1 MAQRRIFQKMAKMPE
16 GILIWDKIN
25 AQLGAAV
32 GKFCNLVAR
41 DRAPIAPDRF
51 VLRIGKGVL
60 GVELDLVDLPVGQV
74 LDQFEECFETWHTSA
89 RYVEHN
95 AATRKIGMV
104 ANLQTRQAASE

>member
-1 MAQRRIFQKMAKMPE
+1 MAKMPE
-16 GILIWDKIN
+16 GILIWDKID

-60 GVELDLVDLPVGQV
+60 GIELKLVDLPVGQV
-74 LDQFEECFETWHTSA
+74 LDQFEECFDTRHTSA
-89 RYVEHN
+89 RYVEQDT
-95 AATRKIGMV
+95 ATRKIGMI
-104 ANLQTRQAASE
+104 ANLQARQAAT